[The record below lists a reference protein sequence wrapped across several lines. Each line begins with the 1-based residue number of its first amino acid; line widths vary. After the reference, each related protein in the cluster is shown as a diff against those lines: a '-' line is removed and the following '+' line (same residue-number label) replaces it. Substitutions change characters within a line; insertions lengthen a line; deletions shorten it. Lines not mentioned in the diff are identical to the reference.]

1 MTEWNLLPEP
11 QQLQLATEALRQA
24 SSRLANYADA
34 LAEEMDAGAMPD
46 RGGEEALR
54 LFANLIR
61 AVHVSERAGVGHA

>member
-61 AVHVSERAGVGHA
+61 AVHASERAGVGHA